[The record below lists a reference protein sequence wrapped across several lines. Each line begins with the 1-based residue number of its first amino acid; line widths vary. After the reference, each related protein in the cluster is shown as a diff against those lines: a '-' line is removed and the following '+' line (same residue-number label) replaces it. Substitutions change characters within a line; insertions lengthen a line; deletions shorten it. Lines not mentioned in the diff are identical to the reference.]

1 MRKNTSDRDF
11 EATGRKSS
19 KLFLMALLV
28 LVVLLVVII
37 ALLAVKLNSSRD
49 KVDELTASLTN
60 TQQQLQAMIDEK
72 AAATP
77 MPSPTPAPT
86 PTPEPTATP
95 TPSPEPTATP
105 IVTATPEPT
114 PEPTLKDE
122 IVDKLNA
129 EITPPK
135 DESWKSR
142 REKAFVNAGYS
153 LFMHVSPYLES
164 RVNLVMFANVP
175 VEVLAVQ
182 DGWAFIFVDNTYG
195 WCAADFLTWTDPTPT
210 PAATAAPAAA
220 ATPAVTATP
229 EVSATPEATTEPSA
243 SPET

>member
-77 MPSPTPAPT
+77 TPSPTPAPT

-142 REKAFVNAGYS
+142 REKAFVNAAYA
-153 LFMHVSPYLES
+153 LYMHTAPNVNS
-164 RVNLVMFANVP
+164 RVNLVMYSMVP
-175 VEVLAVQ
+175 VEVLAQ
-182 DGWAFIFVDNTYG
+182 QGEWAFVFVDNTYG
-195 WCAADFLTWTDPTPT
+195 WCSSYYLTWTDPSPT
-210 PAATAAPAAA
+210 PQAT

-229 EVSATPEATTEPSA
+229 EANATPAV
-243 SPET
+243 